1 MDADKVQ
8 QWAREAEEFALKECA
23 KFMPSK
29 SVYEVGAYNVTL
41 FNSIFREHF
50 ARLARAAAFEEAAK
64 VCIREGE
71 IGRIDGKNTYGECH
85 ENASRECAR
94 AIRAL
99 AAAEKETKP

>member
-8 QWAREAEEFALKECA
+8 QWAREA
-23 KFMPSK
+23 
-29 SVYEVGAYNVTL
+29 GAHQTHSGGLCLYSGQ
-41 FNSIFREHF
+41 FEAF
-50 ARLARAAAFEEAAK
+50 ARLARTDALEEAAK

-85 ENASRECAR
+85 ENASRECAM

-99 AAAEKETKP
+99 AAAEKEPT